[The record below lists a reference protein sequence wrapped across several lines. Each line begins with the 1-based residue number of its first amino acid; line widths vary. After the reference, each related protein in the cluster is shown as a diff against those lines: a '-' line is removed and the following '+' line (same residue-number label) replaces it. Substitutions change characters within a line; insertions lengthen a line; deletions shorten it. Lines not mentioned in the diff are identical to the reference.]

1 MKKIDVDKI
10 ENAFR
15 DILDALGENVKREG
29 LEDTPKRVA
38 QSYGEL
44 FSGLFQNPEDVLKR
58 TFEVEKNDLIVE
70 KNIDFYS
77 MCEHHF
83 LPFFGTVD
91 IAYIPNKKIIGF
103 GHIITALEI
112 LAKRPQLQERLGS
125 ELADC
130 IFEVLQCE
138 GVMVIIKA
146 RHLCMTMRGS
156 KKENSR
162 IITVACR
169 GSFENDSIKRMEAI
183 TLLK

>member
-1 MKKIDVDKI
+1 MNLKQI
-10 ENAFR
+10 ETSFAS
-15 DILDALGENVKREG
+15 ILEAIGEDTHREG
-29 LEDTPKRVA
+29 LLDTPQRVA
-38 QSYGEL
+38 QSYSEFFAGIDKDPKDEL
-44 FSGLFQNPEDVLKR
+44 KKTIDTDK
-58 TFEVEKNDLIVE
+58 KDIVME

-91 IAYIPNKKIIGF
+91 IAYVPNKKIIGF
-103 GHIITALEI
+103 GHIISALEI

-125 ELADC
+125 QLADAL
-130 IFEVLQCE
+130 FEALQCE

-156 KKENSR
+156 KKENSE

-169 GSFENDSIKRMEAI
+169 GSFENDSVRRMEVI
-183 TLLK
+183 SLLK

>member
-1 MKKIDVDKI
+1 MNLKQI
-10 ENAFR
+10 ETSFAS
-15 DILDALGENVKREG
+15 ILEAIGEDTHREG
-29 LEDTPKRVA
+29 LIDTPKRVA
-38 QSYGEL
+38 QSYSEF
-44 FSGLFQNPEDVLKR
+44 FSGIDQDPREELKK
-58 TFEVEKNDLIVE
+58 TIDTDKKDMIIE

-125 ELADC
+125 KLADC

>member
-1 MKKIDVDKI
+1 MNLKQI
-10 ENAFR
+10 ETSFAS
-15 DILDALGENVKREG
+15 ILEAIGEDTHREG
-29 LEDTPKRVA
+29 LIDTPKRVA
-38 QSYGEL
+38 QSYSEF
-44 FSGLFQNPEDVLKR
+44 FSGIDQDPREELKK
-58 TFEVEKNDLIVE
+58 TIDTDKKDMIIE

>member
-1 MKKIDVDKI
+1 MNLKQI
-10 ENAFR
+10 ETSFAS
-15 DILDALGENVKREG
+15 ILEAIGEDTHREG
-29 LEDTPKRVA
+29 LIDTPKRVA
-38 QSYGEL
+38 QSYSEF
-44 FSGLFQNPEDVLKR
+44 FSGIHQDPREELKK
-58 TFEVEKNDLIVE
+58 TIDTDKKDMIIE

>member
-1 MKKIDVDKI
+1 MNLKQI
-10 ENAFR
+10 ETSFAS
-15 DILDALGENVKREG
+15 ILEAIGEDTHREG
-29 LEDTPKRVA
+29 LIDTPKRVA
-38 QSYGEL
+38 QSYSEF
-44 FSGLFQNPEDVLKR
+44 FSGIDQDPREELKK
-58 TFEVEKNDLIVE
+58 TIDTDKKDMIIE

-162 IITVACR
+162 IISVACR